1 MNLRNIITGS
11 DPKDEAVSADLG
23 LPPYRRWY
31 CYGKLSPGILVA
43 RLRNKY
49 IPVDRTR
56 WAWQRVVRGHDDTML
71 WSLNWALAR
80 LTVDGVRAMRKWKH
94 GYPGEFSE
102 EYAGEGAGG
111 WEKWDDILRQ
121 IEEGFQA
128 WLDEDGWFYDKPEQ
142 EEKFKNGMALYAHW
156 FGALWD

>member
-11 DPKDEAVSADLG
+11 DPEDEELSASVG

-31 CYGKLSPGILVA
+31 CYGWRSPGILVA
-43 RLRNKY
+43 RLRNGHLP
-49 IPVDRTR
+49 IHRLR
-56 WAWQRVVRGHDDTML
+56 WTWQRATRGYDDPSL
-71 WSLNWALAR
+71 WSLNYALAK
-80 LTVDGVRAMRKWKH
+80 LTVAGVKAMREWGH

-111 WEKWDDILRQ
+111 WEKWNDILRQ

-128 WLDEDGWFYDKPEQ
+128 WLDEDGWFHDKPEQ

>member
-1 MNLRNIITGS
+1 MDLRSIITGS
-11 DPKDEAVSADLG
+11 DPEDEELSASIG

-31 CYGKLSPGILVA
+31 CYGRRSPGILFA
-43 RLRNKY
+43 RLRNAHYPIK
-49 IPVDRTR
+49 RLR
-56 WAWQRVVRGHDDTML
+56 WTWQRATRGHDDPML
-71 WSLNWALAR
+71 WSLSHSLAT
-80 LTVDGVRAMRKWKH
+80 LTVAGVKEMRKWAH
-94 GYPGEFSE
+94 GYPAEFSE

-128 WLDEDGWFYDKPEQ
+128 WLDEDGWFHDKPEQ

-156 FGALWD
+156 FSALWD